1 MRTCW
6 RGLLAA
12 ALFVFQSACDG
23 QPKKLLDG
31 ALERAR
37 GAFGGSR
44 DRLLSK
50 LQSAHPEERAA
61 AVKALAE
68 SGSPKDAVLVYRA
81 AKDPSPV
88 VRSEAAAAL
97 GRRRDEG
104 SVEILAELLEDAD
117 EGVQASAAMAMAQLS
132 GEKARQPLE
141 ARYARAGRNTR
152 RAIARALGST
162 GVPRAMQ
169 AMVSA
174 EAAALWER
182 YSKALDDGRGAER
195 AAAAEE
201 IGRSGR
207 PEAVARL
214 AALANEAPP
223 IVAAGA
229 VRGLAQAGDPSAAA
243 ALVALLGENEPALR
257 AATCDA
263 LGQLGALDAAPK
275 LLAIAIEG
283 SSASAFATAA
293 LIALPRQAETN
304 RLLCEVAAR
313 GAKPQVKL
321 AAQEMRSRGGCTN
334 LTAALASE
342 LRSAAKRR
350 SGPAPRQVGDAREVE
365 SILDRLA
372 ALGGSAKGASSA
384 VRELLDDRDAGV
396 RRAALDAAA
405 ELKDLEI
412 GPDVRRAYE
421 KQIATVNE
429 LRAKRTPDRSPRK
442 SHPQGASTRSA
453 AAREELP
460 ALSRESEARGSHEAG
475 TVTADAPEPQL
486 QLLSSAARALGKANA
501 PEALELIKPCLAD
514 PSPLIRVGAY
524 SGLPSLGE
532 SGIDPATQG
541 LADPETEVRAA
552 AAKALAEQGAKGAA
566 AVVAHLDPR
575 GQGSLELLEALR
587 GATLPE
593 AAAERLAPFLSR
605 AGIES
610 ALAAQLLGKCGAKS
624 AVPALLKYLDEPN
637 AFGRRQA
644 LLALGEVGDRRTA
657 EAIARDLYDESPE
670 IRAAAAQALARVGGA
685 SEIEMLEALEVDY
698 YASVRRAAK
707 AAAEKLRSLSEVR

>member
-1 MRTCW
+1 V
-6 RGLLAA
+6 
-12 ALFVFQSACDG
+12 FFFQSACDG

-37 GAFGGSR
+37 GAFGDSR
-44 DRLLSK
+44 DRLPSK
-50 LQSAHPEERAA
+50 LQSARPKERAA

-68 SGSPKDAVLVYRA
+68 TDSPKDAVLVYRA

-97 GRRRDEG
+97 GRRRDDG

-117 EGVQASAAMAMAQLS
+117 EGVQASAAMAIAQLS

-141 ARYARAGRNTR
+141 ARYARAGRATR
-152 RAIARALGST
+152 RAIVRALGGA

-174 EAAALWER
+174 EAALLWER

-257 AATCDA
+257 AAACDA

-293 LIALPRQAETN
+293 LIALPMQTETN
-304 RLLCEVAAR
+304 RLLCEVAGR
-313 GAKPQVKL
+313 GARPQMKV
-321 AAQEMRSRGGCTN
+321 AAQEMRSRGGCPS
-334 LTAALASE
+334 LTAALAAE
-342 LRSAAKRR
+342 LRSPAKRR
-350 SGPAPRQVGDAREVE
+350 SGPDRRQVGDAREVE

-372 ALGGSAKGASSA
+372 ALGGSAMGASSA

-405 ELKDLEI
+405 EIRDLEI

-429 LRAKRTPDRSPRK
+429 LRAKRTSDRSRRG
-442 SHPQGASTRSA
+442 GAD
-453 AAREELP
+453 
-460 ALSRESEARGSHEAG
+460 AG
-475 TVTADAPEPQL
+475 TVPPDAPEPQL
-486 QLLSSAARALGKANA
+486 QLLASAARALGKSNA
-501 PEALELIKPCLAD
+501 PEALELVKPCLAD
-514 PSPLIRVGAY
+514 PSPLVRAGAY
-524 SGLPSLGE
+524 SGLPALGE
-532 SGIDPATQG
+532 SGVDRATQG
-541 LADPETEVRAA
+541 LADPEAEVRAV
-552 AAKALAEQGAKGAA
+552 AAKALAEQGGKGAA
-566 AVVAHLDPR
+566 AVVAHLDPL
-575 GQGSLELLEALR
+575 GQGSLELLEALK
-587 GATLPE
+587 GAALGE

-605 AGIES
+605 PGIES
-610 ALAAQLLGKCGAKS
+610 ALAAQLLGQCGAKS
-624 AVPALLKYLDEPN
+624 AVTALLKCLDQPT

-644 LLALGEVGDRRTA
+644 LIALGELGDRRAA
-657 EAIARDLYDESPE
+657 EAIARDLYHESPE
-670 IRAAAAQALARVGGA
+670 IRAAAAQALVRVGGA
-685 SEIEMLEALEVDY
+685 AEIETLEALEVDY
-698 YASVRRAAK
+698 YASVRRTAK
-707 AAAEKLRSLSEVR
+707 AAAEKLRSMSEVR